1 MNKNHVIISTDA
13 KKKKKKK
20 STKSS
25 ALSYSSQQARYWNL
39 SRKLPQLD
47 KKESASN
54 L

>member
-13 KKKKKKK
+13 KKKKK

-25 ALSYSSQQARYWNL
+25 ALSYNSQQARYWNL
-39 SRKLPQLD
+39 RRKLPQLD

>member
-13 KKKKKKK
+13 KKKKKKT
-20 STKSS
+20 TKSS

>member
-13 KKKKKKK
+13 KKKKKK